1 MLALTAIL
9 AFAPMAKA
17 DTKQLTLCWAAWDP
31 ANALVEL
38 MNTLGIVID
47 IDGQTIQLKQGE
59 WTKWIDLTFKVN
71 MIVRVHG
78 MVQMLLMNA
87 GSELQLYISP
97 VNWKPGE
104 DVIIAGSVSDEDAK
118 KTYPNGWKA
127 PKPYIRIVPQPK

>member
-1 MLALTAIL
+1 MTIRWDRAAKTA
-9 AFAPMAKA
+9 A
-17 DTKQLTLCWAAWDP
+17 
-31 ANALVEL
+31 VE
-38 MNTLGIVID
+38 

-97 VNWKPGE
+97 VNFKP
-104 DVIIAGSVSDEDAK
+104 DRRRCRSRRPRPSPPIWRSSSATTARSAGPRRRGRSTKGAWTRRRSW
-118 KTYPNGWKA
+118 TT
-127 PKPYIRIVPQPK
+127 